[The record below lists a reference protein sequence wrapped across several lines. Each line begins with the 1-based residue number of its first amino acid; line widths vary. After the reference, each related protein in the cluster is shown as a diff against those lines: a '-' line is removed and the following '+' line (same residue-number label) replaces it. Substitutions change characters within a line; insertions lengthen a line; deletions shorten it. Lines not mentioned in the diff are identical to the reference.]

1 MSDPKTIFY
10 ARRESGPRRGGRS
23 WMNPIIRREFLGL
36 IRTPQALVAQACLII
51 ALALLV
57 CVSWPSGAQVSL
69 SGAQSQALLSAFGYG
84 LMAGM
89 ILLAPIFPATA
100 IVRERRQ
107 GTLVLLLN
115 SPMSAES
122 IFFGKL
128 AGSFGFVLL
137 LLVLSFP
144 ASAACFAMGGIDRS
158 QVALLYGLLALMGL
172 QYTTIALWIST
183 RSGSIDAAL
192 RWTFAAVLALVILP
206 LGPTQVL
213 HGLFAGSEGWIVDWV
228 SSLSPVPVI
237 SHVLGNT
244 SFASQGLLQRDAIGP
259 ESQFAVLAAASIIL
273 FSVLTIRRLSQRIF
287 DKALDAGTITDEQSE
302 SVQFYRRI
310 MYLWFFDP
318 QRRSGA
324 IGSWV
329 NPLLI
334 KETRCSRFGR
344 SYWLVRIVGAALV
357 ISLGLMIATASGTEA
372 RGVATLGGILVVLQV
387 GLIILLTPALA
398 SGLISSERET
408 GGWPLLQMTPMSAGR
423 IVRGKLMSAGL
434 IVFLVLLATLP
445 GYAVMIAI
453 QPEQAAV
460 VARVLV
466 TLVLTAVFSLFLS
479 AAISS
484 LFRRTTVATATAYA
498 LLVGLCAGTML
509 VWIARDAP
517 FTQKTVEQVLRVN
530 PLAAALSA
538 MRAPSFAEYQ
548 LIPGTWWILG
558 IGTIVCLIVL
568 TIQTW
573 RLTRPQ

>member
-1 MSDPKTIFY
+1 M
-10 ARRESGPRRGGRS
+10 
-23 WMNPIIRREFLGL
+23 MNPIIRREFLGL
-36 IRTPQALVAQACLII
+36 VRTPQALVAQACLII
-51 ALALLV
+51 ALGLLV

-100 IVRERRQ
+100 IVRERLQ

-115 SPMSAES
+115 SPMSAAS

-158 QVALLYGLLALMGL
+158 QVALLYGLLALLGL

-192 RWTFAAVLALVILP
+192 RWTFAAVLGLVILP

-213 HGLFAGSEGWIVDWV
+213 HGLFAGSEGGIVDWV
-228 SSLSPVPVI
+228 SSLSPLPVI
-237 SHVLGNT
+237 SHVLGDT
-244 SFASQGLLQRDAIGP
+244 SFASQGLMQRDAVGP
-259 ESQFAVLAAASIIL
+259 ESQFAVLAIASIVL
-273 FSVLTIRRLSQRIF
+273 FSFLTIRRLSQRLF
-287 DKALDAGTITDEQSE
+287 DKALDAGTITDEQS
-302 SVQFYRRI
+302 SNVQFYRRI

-398 SGLISSERET
+398 SGLISSERES

-434 IVFLVLLATLP
+434 IVLLVLIATLP
-445 GYAVMIAI
+445 GYGVMIAI

-460 VARVLV
+460 VACVLI

-509 VWIARDAP
+509 VWLARDAP

-548 LIPGTWWILG
+548 LIPDTWWVLG
-558 IGTIVCLIVL
+558 IGSVVCLLVL